1 MMIELASR
9 VNYLEDKLKDLYE
22 KETVLKLE
30 VKILKERVLDLEDT
44 QDTGVAVEDDTQN
57 YGGSK

>member
-22 KETVLKLE
+22 KEAVLQFE
-30 VKILKERVLDLEDT
+30 VKILKKRVIDLEDT
-44 QDTGVAVEDDTQN
+44 QATGVADVDDTKN

>member
-1 MMIELASR
+1 MMIELANR

-22 KETVLKLE
+22 KETILKLE

-44 QDTGVAVEDDTQN
+44 QDTGVAVENDTQN

>member
-1 MMIELASR
+1 MMIELANR

-44 QDTGVAVEDDTQN
+44 QDTGVAVENDTQN

>member
-1 MMIELASR
+1 MIELANR

>member
-1 MMIELASR
+1 MMIELANR

>member
-1 MMIELASR
+1 MMIELANR

-44 QDTGVAVEDDTQN
+44 QDTGIAVENDTQN

>member
-9 VNYLEDKLKDLYE
+9 INYLEDKLKDLCE

-30 VKILKERVLDLEDT
+30 VKLLKERVLDLEDT
-44 QDTGVAVEDDTQN
+44 QDTGVAVENDTQN

>member
-9 VNYLEDKLKDLYE
+9 INYLEDKLKDMYGKSL
-22 KETVLKLE
+22 VLNLE
-30 VKILKERVLDLEDT
+30 IKILKERLITLEDT
-44 QDTGVAVEDDTQN
+44 LDTGVAVEDDTQN